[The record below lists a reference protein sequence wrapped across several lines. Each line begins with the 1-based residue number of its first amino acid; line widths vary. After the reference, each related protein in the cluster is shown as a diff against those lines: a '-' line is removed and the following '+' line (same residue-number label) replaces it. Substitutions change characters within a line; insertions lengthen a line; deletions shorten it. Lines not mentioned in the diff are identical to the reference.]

1 MTHGRTIWGLNGL
14 GAFGIQKILP
24 PSGKM
29 IVTTSR
35 MHSNDLVNRT
45 VEAFKPDYVAHVG
58 GAGNKTLYV
67 IEGKAH
73 AYVFPTRGCKKW
85 DTCAPEGILHSLGGR
100 MTDILGN
107 PLTYNKNENFTHE
120 LGILASY
127 SADEHAGYC
136 QKIPSEVR
144 ERLFQS
150 AKNRA

>member
-1 MTHGRTIWGLNGL
+1 
-14 GAFGIQKILP
+14 
-24 PSGKM
+24 M

-127 SADEHAGYC
+127 STDEHAGYC